1 MDRSLATSMGSEC
14 VEFAEKEFHE
24 DKELKIQ
31 ALGIK
36 REGFSFLG
44 VSSEEYARAC
54 DEVLS
59 AIEEYESTAIPED
72 ILLAKYMAH

>member
-1 MDRSLATSMGSEC
+1 MATSMGSKC

-24 DKELKIQ
+24 DKELKIP

-36 REGFSFLG
+36 CEGFSFLG

-59 AIEEYESTAIPED
+59 AIEEYESTATVQVIPKD